1 MPTKNLQWFQRKA
14 VSQIS
19 FMTAIVGILTSIF
32 AVMWAVRVTN
42 QNAEDIKEI
51 RVDQKEQLILITKL
65 TTIAEFK

>member
-1 MPTKNLQWFQRKA
+1 MKTLNWYQDKV
-14 VSQIS
+14 VSQIT
-19 FMTAIVGILTSIF
+19 FITAIVGILTSVF